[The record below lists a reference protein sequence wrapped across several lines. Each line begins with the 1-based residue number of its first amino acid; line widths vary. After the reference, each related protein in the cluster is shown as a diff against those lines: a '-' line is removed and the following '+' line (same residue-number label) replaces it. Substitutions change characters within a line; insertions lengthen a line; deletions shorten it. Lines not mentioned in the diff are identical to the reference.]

1 MEPENNGSSQHI
13 YYVTFEKKPSA
24 RTGNILFQY
33 LMCKLISLLYNHKY
47 IPIEEF
53 NAMHLENVLTLH
65 EENAKSIVVTES
77 NTREPILQHIR
88 CDGFFQQS
96 QYYIPYRNELLQLL
110 HNNADDYWISYN
122 GSREVIEMF
131 LYRTTTTT
139 AAAYQWKS
147 NDIFVSLRLDDFI
160 QLPRETSDIIPPQYY
175 LDIIEREMAKNTDA
189 VCSPQLYI
197 ICDTLRHPW
206 EHKYMEFFNKWS
218 PIRIQQSVIEDC
230 HVMRDC
236 PILIHSNSTLCWF
249 MSFLSQNPNKVRYI
263 PQTHFYGGQSLA
275 AIDNTDSIQSVS
287 PLPHHDVYHLNVL
300 HYLKSRIYPLAY
312 CIPDECIVDESAVLD
327 NKIHET
333 ALLVPGNKSTYR
345 FDATKETEYN
355 TMYREALFA
364 HTMKKG
370 GWDCLRH
377 YEIMANGCI
386 PIFKDLDK
394 CPSHTLI
401 SFPKDIV
408 MEANRAL
415 LPWNYN
421 NKPLYDEY
429 VKKMLCHVKH
439 HCSTSA
445 NAKYIL
451 SKLPGLSKIKNV
463 LLIMGNIGVNYT
475 RETSWIGIKRYIQ
488 SFGGVAAEYPKIDFL
503 YKSFTGNKAQLYGNG
518 FTYSMRLDDDDYTF
532 SNDEIIEK
540 VKTHFF
546 DAIIYGKVGPDEL
559 HEGSHP
565 NMPLWEHVFK
575 RYTRDEIVFLYGGD
589 ECTNLSIENN
599 NRYYNHIMHHSQFG
613 HCFVRELNM

>member
-1 MEPENNGSSQHI
+1 MDSGSESVPV

-33 LMCKLISLLYNHKY
+33 LMCKLISLLYNHTY

-53 NAMHLENVLTLH
+53 NAMHLTNVLTVH
-65 EENAKSIVVTES
+65 EENAKSIVMNES
-77 NTREPILQHIR
+77 PSPILQHIR

-96 QYYIPYRNELLQLL
+96 QYYIPRRSELLQLL
-110 HNNADDYWISYN
+110 YKNKDDYWISYN
-122 GSREVIEMF
+122 GAREVIGDF
-131 LYRTTTTT
+131 LYRTPSPPTFEK
-139 AAAYQWKS
+139 KS
-147 NDIFVSLRLDDFI
+147 SDIFISLRLDDFI

-175 LDIIEREMAKNTDA
+175 LDIIEREMARNMENDGGGS
-189 VCSPQLYI
+189 SPQLYI
-197 ICDTLRHPW
+197 ICDTLRHDW
-206 EHKYMEFFNKWS
+206 ERKYMDFFNKWS
-218 PIRIQQSVIEDC
+218 PVRIEQSVMEDC
-230 HVMRDC
+230 HIMRDC
-236 PILIHSNSTLCWF
+236 PLLIHSNSTLCWF
-249 MSFLSQNPNKVRYI
+249 MSFLSQNPNKIRYI
-263 PQTHFYGGQSLA
+263 PQTHFYGGQSLG
-275 AIDNTDSIQSVS
+275 AIADTDIVQTVC

-300 HYLKSRIYPLAY
+300 HYLKTRIYPLSY
-312 CIPDECIVDESAVLD
+312 CIPDECIVDESVLE
-327 NKIHET
+327 NKTREIAE
-333 ALLVPGNKSTYR
+333 LVPGNQSTYR
-345 FDATKETEYN
+345 FDANKETEYN
-355 TMYREALFA
+355 IMYREALFA

-386 PIFKDLDK
+386 PIFRDLDK
-394 CPSHTLI
+394 CPQNTLV

-429 VKKMLCHVKH
+429 VKKMLYHVRE
-439 HCSTSA
+439 HCSATA

-451 SKLPGLSKIKNV
+451 SKLPKSPKNV

-475 RETSWIGIKRYIQ
+475 RETSWIGLKRYIQ
-488 SFGGVAAEYPKIDFL
+488 SIGGVAAEYPKIDFL
-503 YKSFTGNKAQLYGNG
+503 YKSFRGNKSQLYGNG
-518 FTYSMRLDDDDYTF
+518 FTYSMRLEDDYAF
-532 SNDEIIEK
+532 SNEDMIK
-540 VKTHFF
+540 TVKSHFF
-546 DAIIYGKVGPDEL
+546 DIIIYGKVGPDEL

-589 ECTNLSIENN
+589 ECTNLCAENS
-599 NRYYNHIMHHSQFG
+599 RYYHHIMHHSQFG
-613 HCFVRELNM
+613 HCFVRELQA

>member
-1 MEPENNGSSQHI
+1 MDSSSEIASIPI

-33 LMCKLISLLYNHKY
+33 LMCKLISLLYNHTY

-53 NAMHLENVLTLH
+53 NAMHLTNVLIVH
-65 EENAKSIVVTES
+65 EENAKSIVVPDSPSTS
-77 NTREPILQHIR
+77 PITQHIK

-96 QYYIPYRNELLQLL
+96 QYYVPHRTELIQLL
-110 HNNADDYWISYN
+110 YKNKDDYWISYN
-122 GSREVIEMF
+122 GAREKIEDF
-131 LYRTTTTT
+131 LYRPPDTSP
-139 AAAYQWKS
+139 AYPWKS
-147 NDIFVSLRLDDFI
+147 SDIFISLRLDDFI

-175 LDIIEREMAKNTDA
+175 LDIIEQEMAKNMQNRDGS
-189 VCSPQLYI
+189 CSQLYI
-197 ICDTLRHPW
+197 ICDTLRHDW
-206 EHKYMEFFNKWS
+206 EHKYMDFFNKWS
-218 PIRIQQSVIEDC
+218 PVRIQQSVIEDC

-236 PILIHSNSTLCWF
+236 PTLSHSNSTLCWF
-249 MSFLSQNPNKVRYI
+249 MSFLSQTPNKVRYI

-275 AIDNTDSIQSVS
+275 AIADTDSIQTVH
-287 PLPHHDVYHLNVL
+287 PLPHHEVYHLNVL
-300 HYLKSRIYPLAY
+300 HYLKTRIYPLAY
-312 CIPDECIVDESAVLD
+312 CIPDECIVDESVLEK
-327 NKIHET
+327 KIREV
-333 ALLVPGNKSTYR
+333 AELVPGNQSTYK

-355 TMYREALFA
+355 IMYREALFG

-386 PIFKDLDK
+386 PIFKDLDQ
-394 CPSHTLI
+394 CPQHTMV
-401 SFPKDIV
+401 SFPKDLV
-408 MEANRAL
+408 REATSRL

-429 VKKMLCHVKH
+429 VKKMLCHVRE
-439 HCSTSA
+439 HCSVTA

-451 SKLPGLSKIKNV
+451 SKLPILSKNNV

-475 RETSWIGIKRYIQ
+475 RETSWIGLKRHIQ
-488 SFGGVAAEYPKIDFL
+488 SIGGVAAEYPKIDFL
-503 YKSFTGNKAQLYGNG
+503 YKSYCGNKSQLYGNG
-518 FTYSMRLDDDDYTF
+518 FTYSMRLDDDYIFTNEQD
-532 SNDEIIEK
+532 IIET
-540 VKTHFF
+540 VKSHFF
-546 DAIIYGKVGPDEL
+546 DIIIYGKVGPDEL

-589 ECTNLSIENN
+589 ECTNLCAENS
-599 NRYYNHIMHHSQFG
+599 RYYHHIMHHSQFG
-613 HCFVRELNM
+613 HCFVRELYDV